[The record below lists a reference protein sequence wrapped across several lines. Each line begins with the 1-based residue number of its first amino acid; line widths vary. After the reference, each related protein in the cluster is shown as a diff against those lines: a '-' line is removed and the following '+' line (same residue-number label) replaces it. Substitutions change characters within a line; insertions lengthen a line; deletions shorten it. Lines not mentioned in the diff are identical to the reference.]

1 MISVTRRYWFPAAH
15 VLRSRALSEEE
26 NVSLY
31 GKCANPNGH
40 GHNYGLEVSVAGE
53 RDPCTGW
60 IVPPETLDA
69 IVRSRVLDRFDH
81 RLLNEDPLFHD
92 LVPSAE
98 NIAIVVYRELA
109 VPLAKAGGGRL
120 VRVAVIETPRN
131 RFDYEETS

>member
-1 MISVTRRYWFPAAH
+1 LISLTRRYWFPAAH
-15 VLRSRALSEEE
+15 VLRSPALSDAQ

-53 RDPCTGW
+53 RDSRTGW
-60 IVPPETLDA
+60 IVPPEAFDG
-69 IVRSRVLDRFDH
+69 IVRARVLDRFDH
-81 RLLNEDPLFHD
+81 RLLNEDPLFRD
-92 LVPSAE
+92 LVPTAE
-98 NIAIVVYRELA
+98 NIARVVYRELA
-109 VPLAKAGGGRL
+109 LPLAKAGGGRL

>member
-1 MISVTRRYWFPAAH
+1 LISLTRRYWFPAAH
-15 VLRSRALSEEE
+15 VLRSPALSDAQ
-26 NVSLY
+26 NASLY

-60 IVPPETLDA
+60 IVPPEAFDG

-81 RLLNEDPLFHD
+81 RLLKQDPLFHD
-92 LVPSAE
+92 LVPTAE
-98 NIAIVVYRELA
+98 NIARVVYRELA
-109 VPLAKAGGGRL
+109 LPLAKAGGGRL